1 MKHYLFCAVC
11 KRRITKNNKIEL
23 INGNYFCSLKCKEKY
38 LKQIE
43 ADDNDLSDYAD
54 IVSRL

>member
-11 KRRITKNNKIEL
+11 KRRITKNNKIEP
-23 INGNYFCSLKCKEKY
+23 INGNHFCSLKCKEEY

-43 ADDNDLSDYAD
+43 ADANAVSDYAD
-54 IVSRL
+54 IVS